1 MTDAIEWQGAVGR
14 SWADLHALT
23 DRSFAGLTQRLLD
36 RLAPVPGT
44 ALLDLGCGAGELS
57 LSLAR
62 MRPQAQVVGL
72 DISPDLIAVAA
83 QRGHNLAN
91 VRFALGDA
99 ARWSEVGFAPDLL
112 VSRHGVMFF
121 DDPLAA
127 FAHLRDITVPGA
139 QLVFSCFRSQAENP
153 WAADVARMVGQAP
166 GDPDA
171 PGPFAFANPQRVE
184 RVLGDA
190 GWRGIEFEP
199 VDFAYVAG
207 HGEDPVADARAFFA
221 RIGPAARALRLL
233 EGEAR
238 ERFATRLEQWL
249 EKHRAGNLVAFA
261 AAAWIVTA
269 RRD

>member
-1 MTDAIEWQGAVGR
+1 MTTRDEWQAQVGKT
-14 SWADLHALT
+14 WAENYRLT
-23 DRSFAGLTQRLLD
+23 DRAFAGLTQRLLE
-36 RLAPVPGT
+36 RISEHPGH
-44 ALLDLGCGAGELS
+44 AVLDIGCGAGELS
-57 LSLAR
+57 LAIAR
-62 MRPQAQVVGL
+62 DRGGAQVVGV
-72 DISPDLIAVAA
+72 DVSADLVAVAA
-83 QRGHNLAN
+83 RRGESHGNASF
-91 VRFALGDA
+91 VEGDA
-99 ARWSEVGFAPDLL
+99 AVWRDPGFAPDLL

-127 FAHLRDITVPGA
+127 FGHLRDITVPGA

-190 GWRGIEFEP
+190 GWHGIEFEP

-238 ERFATRLEQWL
+238 DRFATRLEQWL